1 MTILCVL
8 LQVYYWVL
16 LARVLLSWFPRLPD
30 GMRPVAE
37 LVYTLTDPVVKAAR
51 PLIPP
56 IRIGMA
62 ALDLS
67 ILLVFLAL
75 YLLTNAIC
83 YR

>member
-1 MTILCVL
+1 MGVLCVL
-8 LQVYYWVL
+8 LQVFYWVL

-30 GMRPVAE
+30 GLRPVAE
-37 LVYTLTDPVVKAAR
+37 FVYSVTDPIVKAAR

-56 IRIGMA
+56 VRIGA
-62 ALDLS
+62 ASLDLS

-83 YR
+83 IR